1 MMAIAVTIV
10 HRVAGPDVFDAWA
23 GDVRSA
29 VQTAAGFV
37 TFAASIRRD
46 MPLDWAVAVT
56 FDSEDLLH

>member
-1 MMAIAVTIV
+1 MKAIAVTIV
-10 HRVAGPDVFDAWA
+10 HRVADPDVFDAWA

-37 TFAASIRRD
+37 AFAASIRRD